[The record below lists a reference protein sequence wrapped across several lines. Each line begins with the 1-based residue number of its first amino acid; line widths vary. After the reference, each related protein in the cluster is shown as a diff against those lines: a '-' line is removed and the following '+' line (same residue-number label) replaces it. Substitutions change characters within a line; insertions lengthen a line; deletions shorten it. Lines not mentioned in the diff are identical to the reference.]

1 MNTPIACYVPHFF
14 PRRQVLLAACL
25 NNVGQATTYVARV
38 GPGTKPDG
46 FGTPGDRPKNQ
57 QENDDLMGLNHDSL

>member
-1 MNTPIACYVPHFF
+1 
-14 PRRQVLLAACL
+14 
-25 NNVGQATTYVARV
+25 VGQATTYVARV

-57 QENDDLMGLNHDSL
+57 QENDDLMGLNHDSLWFILVYSWKIGLLPAKS